1 MDSRPACS
9 EPSAAPSRSAQE
21 RELAQA
27 CMALWV
33 ATLSLMTA
41 FMHHRAPAHRYLL
54 ARRISNN
61 LATLQQQ
68 ECFSRES
75 QATFSKLCRRWN
87 ATADELGQQQSLPRR
102 SGGLLHRWWP
112 QR

>member
-1 MDSRPACS
+1 MDSRPPGF
-9 EPSAAPSRSAQE
+9 EPTTARLKGAQE
-21 RELAQA
+21 QELAQA

-41 FMHHRAPAHRYLL
+41 FMHNQAPAHRYLL

-75 QATFSKLCRRWN
+75 QATFGKLCRRWN
-87 ATADELGQQQSLPRR
+87 GTADQLGQQQSLPRR
-102 SGGLLHRWWP
+102 GGGLLHRWWP